1 MAVTKMFVERRSN
14 PRYPI
19 KEGAVVFNEAHLGE
33 IIDISVG
40 GMSFRTVD
48 DGARTGEVFDL
59 NILFGAD
66 GFSLSQ
72 LPCKSV
78 ADFVITRELVPDTKI
93 ERRICV
99 QFRNLSAE
107 KKSQLIR
114 FISSY
119 ADHKAEAN

>member
-1 MAVTKMFVERRSN
+1 MAVTKMFVERRAT

-40 GMSFRTVD
+40 GLSFRTVD
-48 DGARTGEVFDL
+48 GGAKTGDVFDL
-59 NILFGAD
+59 NILFGDD
-66 GFSLSQ
+66 GFSLNR

-99 QFRNLSAE
+99 QFRDLSAE

-114 FISSY
+114 FISNYSDRKAK
-119 ADHKAEAN
+119 AD